1 MGSKF
6 IALIICLP
14 LILLFIAFILAIF
27 YLLRSRKRIRQH
39 RTTTPIHNQL
49 PRTQPIPN
57 SNSATTQPSSQP
69 PYPISPSQGGMPTP
83 AAAASVT
90 NLDQPPPYPESS
102 ELPMAPPAPPPYYSK
117 LSNS

>member
-27 YLLRSRKRIRQH
+27 YLLRSRKRQH